1 MQNCKFKIILN
12 KIHLK
17 ENKMKPIV
25 LLLVLSLT
33 SICFAQSASPQK
45 NIGLEMQGFYQHPSP
60 DLVIDI
66 IKNIDGTKDFLSK
79 STSVFPYIGFMTVA
93 FSKYPDKYEEF
104 YKFSNGLNDSK
115 ELVQYCLKL
124 SKIRDTV
131 LNWQGHEPGIN
142 DLVWSGFFA
151 SGDTRYLDR
160 LVSEMKYCDRKD
172 SLKLFLTG
180 ISAKWSLC
188 ANAISYP
195 LVKEYLEQTLEKG
208 PPELKAHIKELL
220 NTTPDVITEQMRE
233 GIREIK
239 NNEKQNSPNQLCA
252 SRDYNKDGLQIHFL
266 LIKDKNFFEE
276 WKKPDLPTITFVD
289 TYKRGEEVIPI
300 ILFSTDGKD
309 DNGNA
314 DLTYD
319 IKIVKP
325 DGSTY
330 GHFEQLEIWK
340 DEPAP
345 MMHLVRQPVVIHL
358 EKNDPIGIYKIS
370 SVVYENNK
378 KAKVNFDLSFQV
390 AE

>member
-1 MQNCKFKIILN
+1 MKQLILF
-12 KIHLK
+12 
-17 ENKMKPIV
+17 V
-25 LLLVLSLT
+25 VLSLT
-33 SICFAQSASPQK
+33 SICFAQSENPQR
-45 NIGLEMQGFYQHPSP
+45 NIGLKMQSFYQHPSP
-60 DLVIDI
+60 DLVIGI
-66 IKNIDGTKDFLSK
+66 IKNIDGTKNFLSK

-93 FSKYPDKYEEF
+93 FSKYADKYEEF
-104 YKFSNGLNDSK
+104 YNFSNGLNDSK

-195 LVKEYLEQTLEKG
+195 LVKEYLEQTLEKR
-208 PPELKAHIKELL
+208 PPDLKAYIEELL
-220 NTTPDVITEQMRE
+220 GTTPDVITEQMRE
-233 GIREIK
+233 GIREFK
-239 NNEKQNSPNQLCA
+239 NNEKANTVNPLCA
-252 SRDYNKDGLQIHFL
+252 QRDYNSDGLQIHFV

-276 WKKPDLPTITFVD
+276 WKKPEMPITRTVD
-289 TYKRGEEVIPI
+289 TYKRGEDVIPI

-309 DNGNA
+309 VNGNA
-314 DLTYD
+314 DLSYD
-319 IKIVKP
+319 ITILKP
-325 DGSTY
+325 DGSIY
-330 GHFEQLEIWK
+330 GKFEQLQVWK
-340 DEPAP
+340 VEPAP
-345 MMHLVRQPVVIHL
+345 MIHLVKQPAIIHL
-358 EKNDPIGIYKIS
+358 EKSDPTGIYKIS

-390 AE
+390 VE